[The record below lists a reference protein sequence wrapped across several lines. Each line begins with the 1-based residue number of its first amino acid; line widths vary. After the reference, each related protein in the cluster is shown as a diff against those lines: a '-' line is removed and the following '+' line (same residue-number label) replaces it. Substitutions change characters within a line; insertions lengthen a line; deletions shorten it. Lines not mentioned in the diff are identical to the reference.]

1 MSDNKPAP
9 LVIRGRAVFAHP
21 LFMAQIDTLA
31 RQTASFKKKDWLG
44 YLGNNASKRLAAIT
58 KLALDV
64 FPRDPTRVVAHSQH
78 QAAVR
83 CYRSLKAP
91 DTPTRST

>member
-1 MSDNKPAP
+1 MIDNKPAP
-9 LVIRGRAVFAHP
+9 LVIHGWAVFTHP
-21 LFMAQIDTLA
+21 LFMAQIDALTK
-31 RQTASFKKKDWLG
+31 QVEVFKKNDPVG
-44 YLGNNASKRLAAIT
+44 YAKKNASKRLAAIT